1 MVRSPVN
8 GRRCL
13 SYIKTYG
20 EDSVRAGIAYC
31 AVLSIVSFVGVLVSF
46 MLCGKMAHMD
56 PNEREKL
63 KDSSED
69 KGKDYLDNH

>member
-1 MVRSPVN
+1 M
-8 GRRCL
+8 
-13 SYIKTYG
+13 
-20 EDSVRAGIAYC
+20 RAGIAYC